1 MCSAAAVYSVKEKAQ
16 AGRAFEHGRWS
27 LDGKVLTNA
36 IGSKWST
43 GASFHQGEKSLYF
56 LEVGKQNRKPKSRR

>member
-27 LDGKVLTNA
+27 LDGKVLANA
-36 IGSKWST
+36 IGSKWSNW
-43 GASFHQGEKSLYF
+43 S
-56 LEVGKQNRKPKSRR
+56 